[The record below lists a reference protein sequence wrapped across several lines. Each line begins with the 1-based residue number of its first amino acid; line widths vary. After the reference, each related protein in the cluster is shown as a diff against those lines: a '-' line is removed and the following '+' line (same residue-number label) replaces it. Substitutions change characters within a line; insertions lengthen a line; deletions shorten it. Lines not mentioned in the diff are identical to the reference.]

1 MMNTNNQGKREKQIE
16 FSIQMF
22 GISVLVLIV
31 LGLVFL
37 VKYGFGI

>member
-1 MMNTNNQGKREKQIE
+1 MMNTNNQGKREKQSE

-37 VKYGFGI
+37 IKYGFGI

>member
-1 MMNTNNQGKREKQIE
+1 MNLDGQGKREKQKE

-22 GISVLVLIV
+22 GISILALVV

-37 VKYGFGI
+37 IKYGFSF

>member
-1 MMNTNNQGKREKQIE
+1 MDNQGKTKNQRE

-22 GISVLVLIV
+22 GVSVLALVV

-37 VKYGFGI
+37 IKYGFGF